1 MLYYYYYYF
10 KPTSTKP
17 QARKLKLNNVNGC
30 NDVSCGVHCVLEGDR
45 IPPLES
51 YGQALEQECRFPVV
65 LCHS

>member
-1 MLYYYYYYF
+1 MRRGMKSVQL
-10 KPTSTKP
+10 KCTEP

-30 NDVSCGVHCVLEGDR
+30 DDVSCGVLERDC

-51 YGQALEQECRFPVV
+51 YGQALKQECRFPVV